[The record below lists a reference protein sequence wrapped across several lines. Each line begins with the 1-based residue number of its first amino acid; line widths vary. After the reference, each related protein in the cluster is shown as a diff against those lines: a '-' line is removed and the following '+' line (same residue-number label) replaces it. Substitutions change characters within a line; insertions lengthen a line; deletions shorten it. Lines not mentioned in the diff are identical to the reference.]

1 MSSLNGKPW
10 YFFPA
15 VAVGVVVLI
24 LVVKLRS
31 HPPLELQ
38 AEPSKLV
45 EVIELK
51 QVPVVAQVD
60 AFGRVSPKIQWQLL
74 PEVGGRVVYKH
85 PDLAVGK
92 ILPKDTLLLSI
103 DPLDYQIRLS
113 QAQADRKALEGQLA
127 GKGLQLKNL
136 QLSLQIEN
144 NRYDLV
150 QSDLKRKETLR
161 KQNLISQSELDG
173 ERQNL
178 LAQQQK
184 LQELDNSLNLM
195 PNETDILK
203 AQLQQAVAREEEAQS
218 QLAKTEIRQPFEGR
232 VAEVNIENNQVVS
245 PQQVLAR
252 INGIEVMEVE
262 AQVSLGDVM
271 TLMKTVNKPQGQEMQ
286 LPRAEALGL
295 SAEINLKGATYS
307 FSWPAKISR
316 IGETVDPTL
325 ATVSVV
331 LQVEQQYRELK
342 IGQSPPLVN
351 GMFVSA
357 RIKGGERDYWMVPE
371 RALHGDKL
379 YIMNQE
385 NRLQL
390 IDVQVLF
397 RQEGQAALQGEFVD
411 GMKLVLTDLIPAV
424 NGMALRTQTDDA
436 NVDNADKANTKQSE
450 TNKAEIKP

>member
-1 MSSLNGKPW
+1 MSSYKGKRW

-15 VAVGVVVLI
+15 VAVGFVVLV

-45 EVIELK
+45 EVIFLEK
-51 QVPVVAQVD
+51 SPVVAQVD

-92 ILPKDTLLLSI
+92 ILAKNTLLLAI
-103 DPLDYQIRLS
+103 DPLDYQIRLA
-113 QAQADRKALEGQLA
+113 QAQADRKALEGQLE
-127 GKGLQLKNL
+127 GKKLQLKNL
-136 QLSLQIEN
+136 KLSLEIEN

-150 QSDLKRKETLR
+150 KSDLKRKETLR

-178 LAQQQK
+178 LGQQQK

-195 PNETDILK
+195 PNETQILE
-203 AQLQQAVAREEEAQS
+203 AQLLQAEAREQEAQS
-218 QLAKTEIRQPFEGR
+218 QLTKTEIRLPFEGR
-232 VAEVNIENNQVVS
+232 VAEVNVEGSQVVS

-262 AQVSLGDVM
+262 AQVSLGDMM
-271 TLMKTVNKPQGQEMQ
+271 TLMKTVNRPQGLAQQ
-286 LPRAEALGL
+286 LPRAETLGL
-295 SAEINLKGATYS
+295 SAEITLKGATYS
-307 FSWPAKISR
+307 FSWPAEITR

-325 ATVSVV
+325 ATVSIV

-371 RALHGDKL
+371 RALHGEKL

-385 NRLQL
+385 KRLEL
-390 IDVQVLF
+390 VDVQVLF
-397 RQEGQAALQGEFVD
+397 RQEGHAAVQGDLVD
-411 GMKLVLTDLIPAV
+411 GMQLVLTDLIPAI
-424 NGMALRTQTDDA
+424 NGMALRTQANDA
-436 NVDNADKANTKQSE
+436 TGSDHS
-450 TNKAEIKP
+450 AEQAAGEMQP

>member
-1 MSSLNGKPW
+1 MSAFKGKRW

-15 VAVGVVVLI
+15 VAVGFVVLV
-24 LVVKLRS
+24 LVVKMRS

-45 EVIELK
+45 EVISLEK
-51 QVPVVAQVD
+51 STVVAQVD

-92 ILPKDTLLLSI
+92 ILAKDTLLLAI
-103 DPLDYQIRLS
+103 DPLDYQIRLA
-113 QAQADRKALEGQLA
+113 QAQADRKALEGQLE
-127 GKGLQLKNL
+127 GKKLQLQNL
-136 QLSLQIEN
+136 QLSLEIEN

-150 QSDLKRKETLR
+150 KSDLKRKETLR
-161 KQNLISQSELDG
+161 QKNLISQSELDG

-184 LQELDNSLNLM
+184 LQELDNSLTLM
-195 PNETDILK
+195 PNETQILE
-203 AQLQQAVAREEEAQS
+203 AQLLQAVAREQEAQS
-218 QLAKTEIRQPFEGR
+218 QLTKTEIRLPFEGR
-232 VAEVNIENNQVVS
+232 VAEVNVEASQVVS

-262 AQVSLGDVM
+262 AQLSLGDVM
-271 TLMKTVNKPQGQEMQ
+271 TLMKTVTQPQGQGHE
-286 LPRAEALGL
+286 LPRAETLGL
-295 SAEINLKGATYS
+295 TAEITLKGATYS
-307 FSWPAKISR
+307 FSWPAEITR

-325 ATVSVV
+325 ATVSIV

-371 RALHGDKL
+371 RALHGEKL
-379 YIMNQE
+379 YIMDQD

-397 RQEGQAALQGEFVD
+397 RQEGQAAVQGELVN
-411 GMKLVLTDLIPAV
+411 GMQLVLTDLIPAV
-424 NGMALRTQTDDA
+424 NGMALRNQGSD
-436 NVDNADKANTKQSE
+436 TKGAE
-450 TNKAEIKP
+450 TAPGEMQL

>member
-1 MSSLNGKPW
+1 MSSFKGKRW

-15 VAVGVVVLI
+15 LAVGFVVLI

-38 AEPSKLV
+38 SEPSKLV
-45 EVIELK
+45 EVTTLK
-51 QVPVVAQVD
+51 QVPVIAQVD
-60 AFGRVSPKIQWQLL
+60 AFGRVSPKTQWQLL

-92 ILPKDTLLLSI
+92 ILAKDTLLLSI

-127 GKGLQLKNL
+127 GKALQLKNL
-136 QLSLQIEN
+136 QLSLEIEN

-150 QSDLKRKETLR
+150 KSDLKRKETLR

-203 AQLQQAVAREEEAQS
+203 AQLQQAIAREQEALS
-218 QLAKTEIRQPFEGR
+218 QLTKTEIRLPFEGR
-232 VAEVNIENNQVVS
+232 VAEVNVEASQVVS
-245 PQQVLAR
+245 PQQILAR
-252 INGIEVMEVE
+252 INGIETMEVE

-271 TLMKTVNKPQGQEMQ
+271 TLMKTVNQPQAEKGQ

-295 SAEINLKGATYS
+295 TAEITLKGATYS
-307 FSWPAKISR
+307 FNWPAAINR

-331 LQVEQQYRELK
+331 LQVEQEYRELK

-357 RIKGGERDYWMVPE
+357 RIKGGERNYWMVAE

-379 YIMNQE
+379 YIMNQD
-385 NRLQL
+385 NRLQV

-397 RQEGQAALQGEFVD
+397 RQEGQAAVQGALVE
-411 GMKLVLTDLIPAV
+411 GMQLVLTDLIPAV
-424 NGMALRTQTDDA
+424 NGMALRTKSNDVSDSEPA
-436 NVDNADKANTKQSE
+436 NGEMQ
-450 TNKAEIKP
+450 P

>member
-1 MSSLNGKPW
+1 MSAFKGKRW

-15 VAVGVVVLI
+15 VAVGFVVLV

-45 EVIELK
+45 EVISLEK
-51 QVPVVAQVD
+51 SPVVVQVD

-92 ILPKDTLLLSI
+92 ILAKDTLLLAI
-103 DPLDYQIRLS
+103 DPLDYQIRLA
-113 QAQADRKALEGQLA
+113 QAQADRKALEGQIE
-127 GKGLQLKNL
+127 GKKLQLENL
-136 QLSLQIEN
+136 KLSLEIEN

-150 QSDLKRKETLR
+150 KSDLKRKETLR

-195 PNETDILK
+195 PNETQILQ
-203 AQLQQAVAREEEAQS
+203 AQLLQAIAREQEAQS
-218 QLAKTEIRQPFEGR
+218 QLTKTEIRLPFEGR
-232 VAEVNIENNQVVS
+232 VAEVNVEGSQVVS

-271 TLMKTVNKPQGQEMQ
+271 TLMKTVNRPQGQDKQ

-295 SAEINLKGATYS
+295 TAEITLKGATYS
-307 FSWPAKISR
+307 FSWPAEITR

-325 ATVSVV
+325 ATVNIV

-371 RALHGDKL
+371 RALHGEKL
-379 YIMNQE
+379 YIKDQD
-385 NRLQL
+385 NRLEL
-390 IDVQVLF
+390 VDVQVLF
-397 RQEGQAALQGEFVD
+397 RQEGQAAVQGNLVE
-411 GMKLVLTDLIPAV
+411 GMQLVLTDLIPAV
-424 NGMALRTQTDDA
+424 NGMALRIRADDA
-436 NVDNADKANTKQSE
+436 TGADLSTEQAAGE
-450 TNKAEIKP
+450 MLP